1 MSLHF
6 NIKQETLLSALHTFE
21 IKLKQLTILFTYMS
35 VQNFLPVLS
44 LSFLSPQLYMC
55 EPKAGQLDDTRD
67 TEYIGVMQK
76 NRGRSS
82 AYLIEEERN

>member
-1 MSLHF
+1 
-6 NIKQETLLSALHTFE
+6 
-21 IKLKQLTILFTYMS
+21 
-35 VQNFLPVLS
+35 
-44 LSFLSPQLYMC
+44 MC

-82 AYLIEEERN
+82 VYLVEEEGNWNNIQLASEEETKYNLKKTGIFNL